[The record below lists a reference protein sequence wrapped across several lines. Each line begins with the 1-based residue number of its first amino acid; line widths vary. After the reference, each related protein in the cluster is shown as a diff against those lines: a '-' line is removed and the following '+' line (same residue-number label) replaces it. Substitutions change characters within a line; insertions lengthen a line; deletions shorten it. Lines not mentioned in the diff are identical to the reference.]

1 MITVLAGGVGGAR
14 FLNGLVQV
22 VDPADITVIVNV
34 GDDLD
39 WLGLRVC
46 PDLDTI
52 TYTLGG
58 VINPVNQWG
67 RADEQFTVRDELA
80 RFTYPDWF
88 TLGDRD
94 LALHL
99 HRTRLLNDGLTL
111 TQVTANITAAYDI
124 AVRLLPATN
133 DPVET
138 RIVTT
143 AGDDLHFQEYWVRD
157 RANAEVATVRL
168 KGALGATPAPG
179 VLDALMHTDAILFAP
194 SNPVVSIGTILTVP
208 QIRDA
213 VKQSS
218 APVVGVSPIINGHVV
233 RGMADRLLPAV
244 NIDVSAA
251 GVAGLYE
258 GLIDG
263 WVIDTADA
271 ALADAIAATG
281 VATITTDTVMDTPT
295 RAAALATRCLE
306 LADYVSG
313 QSA

>member
-22 VDPADITVIVNV
+22 VDPAEITVIVNV

-157 RANAEVATVRL
+157 RANAEVANIRL

-194 SNPVVSIGTILTVP
+194 SNPVVSIGTILTVS

-281 VATITTDTVMDTPT
+281 VATIATDTVMDTPT

>member
-1 MITVLAGGVGGAR
+1 
-14 FLNGLVQV
+14 
-22 VDPADITVIVNV
+22 
-34 GDDLD
+34 
-39 WLGLRVC
+39 
-46 PDLDTI
+46 
-52 TYTLGG
+52 
-58 VINPVNQWG
+58 
-67 RADEQFTVRDELA
+67 
-80 RFTYPDWF
+80 
-88 TLGDRD
+88 
-94 LALHL
+94 
-99 HRTRLLNDGLTL
+99 
-111 TQVTANITAAYDI
+111 
-124 AVRLLPATN
+124 
-133 DPVET
+133 
-138 RIVTT
+138 
-143 AGDDLHFQEYWVRD
+143 
-157 RANAEVATVRL
+157 
-168 KGALGATPAPG
+168 
-179 VLDALMHTDAILFAP
+179 
-194 SNPVVSIGTILTVP
+194 VSIGTLLTVP

-281 VATITTDTVMDTPT
+281 VATIATDTVMDTPT

>member
-14 FLNGLVQV
+14 FLKGLVQV
-22 VDPADITVIVNV
+22 VDPAEITVIVNV

-80 RFTYPDWF
+80 RFTYPNWF

-251 GVAGLYE
+251 GVADLYE

-281 VATITTDTVMDTPT
+281 VATIATDTVMDTPT

>member
-22 VDPADITVIVNV
+22 VDPAEITVIVNV

-213 VKQSS
+213 IKQSS

-281 VATITTDTVMDTPT
+281 VATIATDTVMDSPT

-306 LADYVSG
+306 LADYVLG